1 MGLVDGPDL
10 GTDVTHNDQTV
21 LDELIQTWRTA
32 TESGRDVSLTALCQS
47 YPHLLPEL
55 QKWIES
61 QSDSPD
67 SVTFSVCDTAPTRL
81 AVPSARQT
89 FQAGDHFGGF
99 VLVRRLGRGGMGEV
113 WEADEPAVPRKVA
126 IKIMRPELASDPS
139 LRRRFLREVRAQATV
154 NHPNVVPLFAIGER
168 DGVPYFA
175 MALLVGETLA
185 ARLKRVGHLPPAEVI
200 RIGRAVAEG
209 LQAVHLA
216 GLVHRDVK
224 PGNVGLNAPY
234 DHVMVLDFGIVRG
247 SDLETT
253 EDPLTNSGVMLGT
266 PGYMS
271 PEQVL
276 GRTVDARAD
285 LFSLGAMLYE
295 MATGSRPFQAE
306 SAYSSCTALVHEH
319 PPRAD
324 SVRTGIPT
332 QLAELIDHLMAKSP
346 QDRWPGSA
354 GEVAMILGRLESP
367 DAATVTIPRR
377 KRSISRNRRW
387 RFVWLALFV
396 LLLVVTAGGFVW
408 FGSGNP
414 ARPTVVLPTAED
426 RLREFATRLRE
437 QPLDYRTQGVTKNGV
452 VVNVKQNKLRFTGTT
467 GVPIR
472 SDVVDGKATITLPY
486 DGTYV
491 REHVEFIFIGNET
504 KPLGGVLTIFV
515 TVNEAELRVTEF
527 KVTDTHGEVTNTG
540 HDGQRCAKEAVMGLV
555 NRVLDGR

>member
-32 TESGRDVSLTALCQS
+32 TESGRDVSLTALCQN

-253 EDPLTNSGVMLGT
+253 EDPLTNSGVTLGT

-387 RFVWLALFV
+387 R
-396 LLLVVTAGGFVW
+396 FVW